1 MSIWSIFGRSGRQLK
16 SWRKSLSIG
25 DKVKVRD
32 GAVEFNA
39 QVVHKWD
46 DRVQVISKEM
56 RVAAYPLESIY
67 PQV

>member
-1 MSIWSIFGRSGRQLK
+1 MSIWSIFSRSGKQLK

-46 DRVQVISKEM
+46 DRVQVISN
-56 RVAAYPLESIY
+56 
-67 PQV
+67 